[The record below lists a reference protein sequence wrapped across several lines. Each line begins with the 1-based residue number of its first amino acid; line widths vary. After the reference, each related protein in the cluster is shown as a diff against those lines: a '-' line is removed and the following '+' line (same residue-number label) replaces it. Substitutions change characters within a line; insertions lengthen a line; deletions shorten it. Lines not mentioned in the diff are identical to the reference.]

1 MPVPGSPRRR
11 ALLLIGVVIVLVAAG
26 VVVAAVS
33 GGGSSTTTTPTASI
47 AAATPTGCN
56 VTSVAEQQLPSV
68 VTIHAGSGAQGSG
81 GGVGSG
87 EVIRSDGYIV
97 TNNHVI
103 SPAVGGGTLQVLFE
117 DGSAA
122 QASLVGRDPLTDLAV
137 IKVTGKSNLKP
148 IAIGKSSTLQIGQ
161 PVVALGAPL
170 GLSSTVTSGIVSALG
185 RTIQVPGEGNQPA
198 LLVDAVQ
205 TDAAIN
211 PGNSG
216 GALVNCSGEL
226 VGIPT
231 AGATSGGESSGS
243 IGLGFAIP
251 VDSALKV
258 ADEIISSGTVTHAFI
273 GLQAQPLSAAVTGQ
287 SGATP
292 GLFVTAVTAGG
303 PAGTAGL
310 QSGDIIRKIDDS
322 PAASTEQLVALT
334 LSKRPGD
341 KVTFAYERDGREAT
355 ATITLGSRQ

>member
-1 MPVPGSPRRR
+1 
-11 ALLLIGVVIVLVAAG
+11 VVGIVLVLAAAG
-26 VVVAAVS
+26 VVLAVVDNNS
-33 GGGSSTTTTPTASI
+33 NNKTPTATI
-47 AAATPTGCN
+47 AAATGSGCN
-56 VTSVAEQQLPSV
+56 VTSVAEQQLPAV
-68 VTIHAGSGAQGSG
+68 VTIRAGGGTS

-103 SPAVGGGTLQVLFE
+103 SPAVGGGTLEVLFE
-117 DGSAA
+117 DGSSA

-137 IKVTGKSNLKP
+137 IRVSGKSNLKTIP
-148 IAIGKSSTLQIGQ
+148 IGKSSALRIGQ

-185 RTIQVPGEGNQPA
+185 RTVNVPGEGNQPA
-198 LLVDAVQ
+198 LLVDAIQ

-216 GALVNCSGEL
+216 GALVDCSGAL

-231 AGATSGGESSGS
+231 AGATTGESSGS

-251 VDSALKV
+251 VDSAMKI
-258 ADEIISSGTVTHAFI
+258 ADELISSGTVTHAFL
-273 GLQAQPLSAAVTGQ
+273 GLQAQPLAATVTGQ
-287 SGATP
+287 NNATP
-292 GLFVTAVTAGG
+292 GLFIVGVTPGG
-303 PAGTAGL
+303 PASTAGL
-310 QSGDIIRKIDDS
+310 QAGDIIRSIAGS
-322 PAASTEQLVALT
+322 PAASTEQLMALT

-341 KVTFAYERDGREAT
+341 KVELKYERDGREAT
-355 ATITLGSRQ
+355 ATITLGSRS

>member
-1 MPVPGSPRRR
+1 MASPASPRRR
-11 ALLLIGVVIVLVAAG
+11 GALLLAGVAIVLIAAA

-33 GGGSSTTTTPTASI
+33 GGSSNTATPTATI
-47 AAATPTGCN
+47 AAATPGGCN
-56 VTSVAEQQLPSV
+56 VTSVAEQGLPSV
-68 VTIHAGSGAQGSG
+68 VTIHAGGSQGG
-81 GGVGSG
+81 GSGVGSG

-103 SPAVGGGTLQVLFE
+103 APAVGGGALVVLFE
-117 DGSAA
+117 NGSSA

-137 IKVTGKSNLKP
+137 IKVTGKTDLKP

-185 RTIQVPGEGNQPA
+185 RTIQVPGEGAQTA

-216 GALVNCSGEL
+216 GALVNCSAEL

-231 AGATSGGESSGS
+231 AGATSGESSGS

-251 VDSALKV
+251 VDSAMKI

-273 GLQAQPLSAAVTGQ
+273 GIQAQPLSATVTGQ

-292 GLFVTAVTAGG
+292 GLFVTAVTPGG
-303 PAGTAGL
+303 PASSAGL
-310 QSGDIIRKIDDS
+310 QAGDIIRKIDDS
-322 PAASTEQLVALT
+322 PAASSEQLMALT

-341 KVTFAYERDGREAT
+341 TVKFTYERDGTEHT
-355 ATITLGSRQ
+355 ATVTLGGRP